1 MDTDRLIHD
10 KELLNRLKKLRKKVA
25 DKGLHFSDIVDDQGH
40 QYVDLVMEGGGMLGI
55 ALVGYTWAL
64 EEMGIRFLGVGGT
77 SAGSINALLIAALD
91 EPAKAKSPKLL
102 HELVSKDF
110 YDFVDGDG
118 DARDFIETA
127 LAKGGHFKKTKL
139 AFKAMQVVDNLTEDL
154 GLNPGD
160 AFHQWLRSILR
171 REGIRTQADLTA
183 RLNTL
188 PPGLR
193 YRGGTRL
200 TKREAGA
207 KLAIIAADV
216 STETRVIFPDHAALY
231 FREPQ
236 SVDPSLFAR
245 ASMSIP
251 FFFHPLRLR
260 SLPRD
265 RGAAARW
272 SKVGFNTKTEKGG
285 VPKSALFVDG
295 GIISNF
301 PIDLFHQPDTVPK
314 APTFGV
320 KLEYDQRRHEIDG
333 PMALL
338 GTIFNSAR
346 HSLDY
351 EFINRHPDYK
361 HLVQWIPCQ
370 GYNWLDFDMSD
381 EAKGGLF
388 REGAVKAMEFLDTFD
403 WAAYKELRAKLAA
416 LP

>member
-1 MDTDRLIHD
+1 MDTDGLINDQELRTRL
-10 KELLNRLKKLRKKVA
+10 EKLRKK
-25 DKGLHFSDIVDDQGH
+25 GRHYSDIVDDAGH

-102 HELVSKDF
+102 DELASKNF
-110 YDFVDGDG
+110 YDFVDGDS

-127 LAKGGHFKKTKL
+127 LAKGGRFKKTKL
-139 AFKAMQVVDNLTEDL
+139 AFKAMQVVDNITEDL

-160 AFHQWLRSILR
+160 AFHQWLKGILR
-171 REGIRTQADLTA
+171 REGIRTQTDLTA

-193 YRGGTRL
+193 YRDGARL
-200 TKREAGA
+200 TKKEAGA

-231 FREPQ
+231 FKKPQ
-236 SVDPSLFAR
+236 DADPSLFAR

-251 FFFHPLRLR
+251 FFFHPLQLK

-265 RGAAARW
+265 PGAPKRW
-272 SKVGFNTKTEKGG
+272 ATVGFNTQTEKGG
-285 VPKSALFVDG
+285 VPKKAMFVDG

-333 PMALL
+333 PMALM
-338 GTIFNSAR
+338 GAIFNSAR

-351 EFINRHPDYK
+351 EFINRHPDY
-361 HLVQWIPCQ
+361 HYLVQWIPCQ

-381 EAKGGLF
+381 EQKAGLF
-388 REGAVKAMEFLDTFD
+388 KEGAVKAMEFLETFD
-403 WAAYKELRAKLAA
+403 WAAYKKLRATLAG
-416 LP
+416 LG